1 MKRDAKGQ
9 RYYISGRKT
18 KNSKYRYL
26 ESKVHIGSA
35 IRKAQ
40 RYRKRGW
47 YYVCICDNLSNNQI
61 YTIVKDK

>member
-1 MKRDAKGQ
+1 MNRDAKGQ

-18 KNSKYRYL
+18 KNSKYKYL

-47 YYVCICDNLSNNQI
+47 YYVCI
-61 YTIVKDK
+61 